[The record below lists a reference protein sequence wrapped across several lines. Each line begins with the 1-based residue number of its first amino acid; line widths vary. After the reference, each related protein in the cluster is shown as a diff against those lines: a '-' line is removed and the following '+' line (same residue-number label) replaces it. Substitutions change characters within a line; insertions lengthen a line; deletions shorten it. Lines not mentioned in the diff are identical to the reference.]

1 MTRLVRL
8 WTAIYTLLTS
18 LWITGATGI
27 TPMRAF
33 VAPVATVTDFL
44 STVPL
49 GPIQPLKS
57 EGGYTGVEMQG
68 VKRERERD
76 E

>member
-1 MTRLVRL
+1 MTRLGRL
-8 WTAIYTLLTS
+8 WTAICTLLTS

-27 TPMRAF
+27 TPTGIF

-49 GPIQPLKS
+49 GPCQPIQP
-57 EGGYTGVEMQG
+57 EGGYTGEEMQG
-68 VKRERERD
+68 VRRE
-76 E
+76 